1 MTGGYVDGV
10 VSSSNRVDVVD
21 VRSGEAT
28 SGPSLHHPRNWH
40 AAAASSSSTSLFVF
54 GGDDTASSCEVY
66 DAQTRQ

>member
-21 VRSGEAT
+21 VRSGEAS
-28 SGPSLHHPRNWH
+28 SGPSMHHPRNWH
-40 AAAASSSSTSLFVF
+40 AAAEDSPTSLFVF